1 MAVAKH
7 TLGDKQA
14 EPQMNSRAEIVT
26 SICALAV
33 GFTESSWALV
43 RVRECAGVCKSG

>member
-7 TLGDKQA
+7 TVGDKQPL
-14 EPQMNSRAEIVT
+14 PQRNSRAENVT

-33 GFTESSWALV
+33 GSTESSWALV
-43 RVRECAGVCKSG
+43 RVGECAGVCKSV